1 MAYDCSIP
9 PPGDHFYENKPSAY
23 DYSTPTPGYATYGFK
38 RNDATSPSGKY
49 PYPYTTKEQQANE
62 PSRPDHTRQASY
74 SSLASLNPG
83 SIRPKF
89 QGADLSPELLAPDE
103 SDKKHFEEAHN
114 PFAFSPGQLNKIL
127 NPKPM
132 ASCKGLG
139 GLNDLEQG
147 PQTDVA
153 GVKYSSVEPLATKN
167 HPSKPR
173 RVDHPSRSPGP
184 AKPLWDPNNDD
195 PTTRRTTRRDR
206 QSGHANKPFRH
217 PHSSSGLR
225 SKPRKPG
232 VVREWS
238 NVANLQEQTLST
250 DPHVTQFD
258 SSRKPRILGK
268 QELPPGDGP
277 SEGLETPPEM
287 LLQPDIIPIS
297 HEQLVQEVKG
307 IYAGLVIVEAKCID
321 IDERQSVSAQ
331 VKDLSKKI
339 ELENAQRQSIIAL
352 RKKITLSLTHSRVGS
367 LLRTKQGLL
376 GFANGSSIAAMAD
389 TGSRKNVMSA
399 SYAKKL
405 DLKIEGLPSTFAIGN
420 SRKIQSVG
428 KYTHICLSF
437 FDEVFQV
444 VTVIFELTLNYL

>member
-1 MAYDCSIP
+1 
-9 PPGDHFYENKPSAY
+9 
-23 DYSTPTPGYATYGFK
+23 
-38 RNDATSPSGKY
+38 
-49 PYPYTTKEQQANE
+49 
-62 PSRPDHTRQASY
+62 
-74 SSLASLNPG
+74 
-83 SIRPKF
+83 
-89 QGADLSPELLAPDE
+89 
-103 SDKKHFEEAHN
+103 
-114 PFAFSPGQLNKIL
+114 
-127 NPKPM
+127 M

-147 PQTDVA
+147 PQTDVD

-206 QSGHANKPFRH
+206 QSRHGNKPFRH
-217 PHSSSGLR
+217 PHSLRELR
-225 SKPRKPG
+225 SKPRKPD

-268 QELPPGDGP
+268 QKLPPGDGP
-277 SEGLETPPEM
+277 SEGFETLPEM
-287 LLQPDIIPIS
+287 LLQPDTRPIS
-297 HEQLVQEVKG
+297 HAQLIQEIKG
-307 IYAGLVIVEAKCID
+307 ICASLIMMEAKCID
-321 IDERQSVSAQ
+321 IDERQSAAAQ
-331 VKDLSKKI
+331 EKDPSKKTD
-339 ELENAQRQSIIAL
+339 LKNDQWRSLIAL
-352 RKKITLSLTHSRVGS
+352 HKQVLQEGEKRETLTPVESHSRVGS
-367 LLRTKQGLL
+367 LLRTKQGLV

-389 TGSRKNVMSA
+389 TGSRENIMSA

-420 SRKIQSVG
+420 SSKIQSVG
-428 KYTHICLSF
+428 KYTHIRLSF
-437 FDEVFQV
+437 FNEAFQV
-444 VTVIFELTLNYL
+444 VTVVFELTLNYF

>member
-1 MAYDCSIP
+1 MAYDYSIP
-9 PPGDHFYENKPSAY
+9 PPGYHFYENKPSAY
-23 DYSTPTPGYATYGFK
+23 DYSTPTPGYATYVFK

-49 PYPYTTKEQQANE
+49 PYPYTTKGQQANE
-62 PSRPDHTRQASY
+62 PSRRGHTRQASY

-103 SDKKHFEEAHN
+103 SDKKHFEEANN

-206 QSGHANKPFRH
+206 QSGHVNKPFRH
-217 PHSSSGLR
+217 PHSSRGLR
-225 SKPRKPG
+225 SKPRKPD

-268 QELPPGDGP
+268 KEPPPSDRDSPPGDGTF
-277 SEGLETPPEM
+277 EGLEAQPEM
-287 LLQPDIIPIS
+287 LLQPDTRPIS
-297 HEQLVQEVKG
+297 HEQLVVEVKG
-307 IYAGLVIVEAKCID
+307 IYAGLVMVEAKCID
-321 IDERQSVSAQ
+321 IDERR
-331 VKDLSKKI
+331 
-339 ELENAQRQSIIAL
+339 E
-352 RKKITLSLTHSRVGS
+352 TLTPVESHSRVGS
-367 LLRTKQGLL
+367 LLRTKQGLV

-420 SRKIQSVG
+420 SRKIQSVS
-428 KYTHICLSF
+428 KYTHICLSVF
-437 FDEVFQV
+437 F
-444 VTVIFELTLNYL
+444 

>member
-1 MAYDCSIP
+1 
-9 PPGDHFYENKPSAY
+9 
-23 DYSTPTPGYATYGFK
+23 
-38 RNDATSPSGKY
+38 
-49 PYPYTTKEQQANE
+49 
-62 PSRPDHTRQASY
+62 
-74 SSLASLNPG
+74 
-83 SIRPKF
+83 
-89 QGADLSPELLAPDE
+89 
-103 SDKKHFEEAHN
+103 
-114 PFAFSPGQLNKIL
+114 
-127 NPKPM
+127 M

-206 QSGHANKPFRH
+206 QSGHVNKPFRH
-217 PHSSSGLR
+217 PHSSRGLR
-225 SKPRKPG
+225 SKPRKPD

-277 SEGLETPPEM
+277 SEGLETLPEM
-287 LLQPDIIPIS
+287 LLQPDTRPIS

-307 IYAGLVIVEAKCID
+307 ILVMVIAKCID
-321 IDERQSVSAQ
+321 IDERQSAASCKVSPGLPRPATF
-331 VKDLSKKI
+331 K
-339 ELENAQRQSIIAL
+339 RQEGEK
-352 RKKITLSLTHSRVGS
+352 RETLTPVESHSRVGS
-367 LLRTKQGLL
+367 LLRTKQGLV

-389 TGSRKNVMSA
+389 TGSRENVMSA

-428 KYTHICLSF
+428 KYIHICLSF
-437 FDEVFQV
+437 FDEAFQV
-444 VTVIFELTLNYL
+444 VTVVFELTLNYF